1 MEFDQLNNFLKDRLN
16 GPLPGLEASNQ
27 MAAKMIAGD
36 RKVFEYKDPPK
47 EGAVMIMLYP
57 ENGTI
62 KFPLIQR
69 PEYPGVHSGQMAL
82 PGGKKEGEENLIET
96 ALRETEEE
104 IGVRRSSVEVIGQL
118 SSFYVFAS
126 NFQIQPVVGRI
137 TSTPEFTPQESEVAQ
152 IVHANLNHLVS
163 DDFVKVKK
171 VMPRAGFELEAPY
184 FDLEGKTVWGAT
196 AMMLNELKVILKEY
210 YD

>member
-1 MEFDQLNNFLKDRLN
+1 MEFDQLNNFLKERLN
-16 GPLPGLEASNQ
+16 GPLPGLEASNR

-82 PGGKKEGEENLIET
+82 PGGKKEGQENLIET

-104 IGVRRSSVEVIGQL
+104 IGVRRSSVEVIGKL

-137 TSTPEFTPQESEVAQ
+137 TTTPEFIPEESEVAE
-152 IVHANLNHLVS
+152 IVHANLNHLIS

-184 FDLEGKTVWGAT
+184 FDLAGKTVWGAT